1 MKTITDVV
9 YDEEGVMERM
19 VPKTTRPDVVYD
31 EDTDHFY
38 LNGVG
43 KVDKKDITQKNNII
57 FWNCNGWRGDRTI
70 DKATLLGGIAKDE
83 DAEMMCITDVRL
95 DNWEGLKGRASLC
108 RTLEKATGK
117 TWGGEYIS
125 RREDKRVGGAYIL
138 HTVDWTN
145 VKITQKI
152 KYGIITDQWRLEWE
166 EIQGGISIQTVL
178 WNYGRVAEGDNGY

>member
-1 MKTITDVV
+1 MAEAVITKEGTPRILDL
-9 YDEEGVMERM
+9 DEPDTRSKLRKIEYGLNVFDATNLELSIDLGKGSVIGSSIGRERMMQICNENNNGYIRIKEGVMERM

-57 FWNCNGWRGDRTI
+57 FWNCNGWRGDGTI

-95 DNWEGLKGRASLC
+95 DNWEGLKG
-108 RTLEKATGK
+108 KDKYMQDTGK
-117 TWGGEYIS
+117 GDGE
-125 RREDKRVGGAYIL
+125 
-138 HTVDWTN
+138 N
-145 VKITQKI
+145 M
-152 KYGIITDQWRLEWE
+152 
-166 EIQGGISIQTVL
+166 
-178 WNYGRVAEGDNGY
+178 GR